1 MIKIVEAVSAVF
13 CFQGQIFSVIRQN
26 HLDVFPGYNA
36 FPGGKID
43 DQDLPSRIASSFPK
57 LNSVH
62 LSALCREMKEEL
74 SFDLEKAFA
83 EDKIISI
90 EPLAEIFAP
99 SFAQI
104 RFRNWFYRIDL
115 KDPAEFI
122 LDEGEFSAGS
132 WINPPTLLKIFHQG
146 KALMVPPLRTML
158 KQLIQDPNLKQMGD
172 LSIHFDDS
180 REIPELEMLEGVRM
194 LMVPSHTL
202 PPAERTNAFRLGDPD
217 SPQILVDSSPKSD
230 ETYLLMLEHMKQDSW
245 ERWICSTAN
254 VCCSRSG

>member
-43 DQDLPSRIASSFPK
+43 DQDLPSRIASSVPK

-62 LSALCREMKEEL
+62 LSALCRAMKEEL

-115 KDPAEFI
+115 KDGVCAT
-122 LDEGEFSAGS
+122 SAGHGATQS
-132 WINPPTLLKIFHQG
+132 LPRLIKGSRPGTCSCLGGLIAVYGCGHTNERLQLKPLLGVSTG
-146 KALMVPPLRTML
+146 KRH
-158 KQLIQDPNLKQMGD
+158 
-172 LSIHFDDS
+172 LS
-180 REIPELEMLEGVRM
+180 R
-194 LMVPSHTL
+194 VPSNNFDRDVPVEFCISEL
-202 PPAERTNAFRLGDPD
+202 VPSMDPVLARLN
-217 SPQILVDSSPKSD
+217 L
-230 ETYLLMLEHMKQDSW
+230 
-245 ERWICSTAN
+245 
-254 VCCSRSG
+254 